1 MKPTNIYLV
10 TMLESNKMI
19 SVAAERIELG
29 KFGSQALFMN
39 GKEIVGYFNMCYV
52 ESIVKQTTSASFF
65 NDEHN

>member
-39 GKEIVGYFNMCYV
+39 GKEIVGYFNMSYV
-52 ESIVKQTTSASFF
+52 ESIVRANPNEGFF
-65 NDEHN
+65 NDV